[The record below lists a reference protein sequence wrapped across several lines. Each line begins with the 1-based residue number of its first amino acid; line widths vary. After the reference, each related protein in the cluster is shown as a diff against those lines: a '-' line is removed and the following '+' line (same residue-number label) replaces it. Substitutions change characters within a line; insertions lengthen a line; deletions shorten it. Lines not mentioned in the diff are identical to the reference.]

1 MTIDNTRLR
10 ARWGWTTVLA
20 LTVMAVLGGLDAQ
33 IKAASGY
40 GILDLEFTS
49 AASGVNAIMSAW
61 EQAGMLAQ
69 MGFLMGLDYLY
80 MPAYGFSLFYGSL
93 AAREAFAKDGAARRI
108 LTVLAFAPLLGAGF
122 DVIENALEAKML
134 FTGATDPMAL
144 TLTIEVEHLLELGL
158 DELNER
164 EREVLAGRYGL
175 RDREPETLEVLAERL
190 NLTRERI
197 RQIQQEALVKLKRQ
211 MLRNGIGRDSIF

>member
-33 IKAASGY
+33 ITAASGY

-134 FTGATDPMAL
+134 FTGATDPMASL
-144 TLTIEVEHLLELGL
+144 AYASTLVKFALIAIGL
-158 DELNER
+158 ALS
-164 EREVLAGRYGL
+164 VAGLAGLLTG
-175 RDREPETLEVLAERL
+175 RL
-190 NLTRERI
+190 KK
-197 RQIQQEALVKLKRQ
+197 A
-211 MLRNGIGRDSIF
+211 

>member
-61 EQAGMLAQ
+61 DQAGMLAQ

-134 FTGATDPMAL
+134 FTGAADA
-144 TLTIEVEHLLELGL
+144 GK
-158 DELNER
+158 R
-164 EREVLAGRYGL
+164 SSAAAGRIGRRTSSPPQL
-175 RDREPETLEVLAERL
+175 GQTPPKVPSAQAAQKVHSNVQMRA
-190 NLTRERI
+190 
-197 RQIQQEALVKLKRQ
+197 EALS
-211 MLRNGIGRDSIF
+211 GGRSASQHSQFGRKASISVYNPR